1 MAKKVVRRTS
11 MVKSSLPSL
20 KEVNEN
26 IGAVTG
32 KPVEAEPIKAAPQ
45 EVAPKVEKTP
55 EVTKLVRLG
64 EHIHTIAKT
73 EASRRKM
80 KLKEYTQLKV
90 LMLVY
95 WQIKNLLS
103 A

>member
-11 MVKSSLPSL
+11 MIKSSLPSL
-20 KEVNEN
+20 EEVNKN

-32 KPVEAEPIKAAPQ
+32 KEIEQQVKKAAP
-45 EVAPKVEKTP
+45 VVIPKEEKIP

-64 EHIHTIAKT
+64 EQIHTIAKT

-80 KLKEYTQLKV
+80 KLKEYMEFL
-90 LMLVY
+90 
-95 WQIKNLLS
+95 IKKDNPDLFK
-103 A
+103 

>member
-11 MVKSSLPSL
+11 MIKSSLPSL
-20 KEVNEN
+20 EEVNKN

-32 KPVEAEPIKAAPQ
+32 QEIQQPVKKAAP
-45 EVAPKVEKTP
+45 VVTPKVEKTP

-64 EHIHTIAKT
+64 EQIHTIAKT

-80 KLKEYTQLKV
+80 KLKEYMEFL
-90 LMLVY
+90 
-95 WQIKNLLS
+95 IKKDNPDLFQ
-103 A
+103 

>member
-11 MVKSSLPSL
+11 MIKSSLPSL
-20 KEVNEN
+20 EEVNKN

-32 KPVEAEPIKAAPQ
+32 Q
-45 EVAPKVEKTP
+45 EVETPTKKIVPEVTPKTEKKP

-80 KLKEYTQLKV
+80 KLKEYMEFL
-90 LMLVY
+90 
-95 WQIKNLLS
+95 IKRDNPDLFK
-103 A
+103 

>member
-11 MVKSSLPSL
+11 MIKSSLPSL
-20 KEVNEN
+20 EEVNKN
-26 IGAVTG
+26 IGVVTG
-32 KPVEAEPIKAAPQ
+32 KEVEVVTKKAAP
-45 EVAPKVEKTP
+45 VVVPKVEKIP

-80 KLKEYTQLKV
+80 KLKEYMEFL
-90 LMLVY
+90 
-95 WQIKNLLS
+95 IKKDNPDLFK
-103 A
+103 